1 MPAPEFTAK
10 DIHVDNDQSVVKIAW
25 ADGHASEIPTRRL
38 RGYCPCAE
46 CQGHG
51 GAVKW
56 IDNQV
61 TGIFSADLVGAYAIN
76 FQFSDGH
83 AVGIFRW
90 EALRKLDP
98 VEEAKWGVPE
108 VAMNSL

>member
-1 MPAPEFTAK
+1 MAAPEFSAQ
-10 DIHVDNDQSVVKIAW
+10 DIHVDNDNSQVRIEW
-25 ADGHASEIPTRRL
+25 ADGHTSEIPTRRL

-51 GAVKW
+51 GQVEW
-56 IDNQV
+56 IENKV
-61 TGIFSADLVGAYAIN
+61 TGILGAELVGAYAIN

-98 VEEAKWGVPE
+98 AEEEKWGKPE
-108 VAMNSL
+108 ISMNNL